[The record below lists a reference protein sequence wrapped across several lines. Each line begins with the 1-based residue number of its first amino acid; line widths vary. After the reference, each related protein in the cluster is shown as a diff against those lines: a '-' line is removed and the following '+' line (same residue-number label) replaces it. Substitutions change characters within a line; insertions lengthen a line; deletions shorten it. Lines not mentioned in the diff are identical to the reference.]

1 MEQFLRDFS
10 ELSFKGGIYL
20 DVTTTIF
27 KKRSFPWN
35 IIYGNKPVTTTKE
48 IFLANI
54 LSEENLLD
62 RLKQNIKDAYLL
74 LPSHGKGSTHAM
86 VRFELRETKTRNVS
100 LDIDYALSL
109 KNFAKPT

>member
-10 ELSFKGGIYL
+10 ELSLKGGVYL
-20 DVTTTIF
+20 DVTTTIY

-35 IIYGNKPVTTTKE
+35 IIYGDKPVTTSNV

-62 RLKQNIKDAYLL
+62 RIKKNIKDAYLL

-86 VRFELRETKTRNVS
+86 IRFALRETKTKSVELN
-100 LDIDYALSL
+100 IDYALSL
-109 KNFAKPT
+109 NTTAKPT